1 MSKQL
6 INRTERLSTIERML
20 FRAASGLR
28 VVEIAEACDVDR
40 RTVYRDLT
48 LLKNI
53 GLPIFQ
59 RDGRYY
65 LNQEYYVATLR
76 LNPHELIALYIGLRG
91 LEYYVE
97 HQNPHVISV
106 LKKIA
111 NALPEPVGTHVE
123 YMIETIRGNPVDRAF
138 VTVLDTV
145 TRAWA
150 EQRKVKLWY
159 RAGDRVSVTIR
170 DFAIY
175 FLEPAANGGLFAVG
189 FDYLTNRV
197 GSVQLQR
204 IKRVDLLNETY
215 DVPSYFDRKRY
226 LTSGWGMAHGHLQEK
241 TVDIV
246 LAFAPEVAPEIKE
259 KLKHTG
265 QGMRMTADHRC
276 VVNIQVSDLKELL
289 PWIRSWGPKV
299 EVLEPR
305 ALRDA
310 MADEAAKLMVL
321 YGNSSLAAT

>member
-6 INRTERLSTIERML
+6 INRTERLTTIERML

-59 RDGRYY
+59 KDGRYH

-91 LEYYVE
+91 LEHYVE

-111 NALPEPVGTHVE
+111 NALPEPVGAHIE
-123 YMIETIRGNPVDRAF
+123 YMIETVRGNPVDRAF
-138 VTVLDTV
+138 VTVLDTM

-159 RAGDRVSVTIR
+159 RAGERMSVTMR

-175 FLEPAANGGLFAVG
+175 FLEPSASGGLFAVG
-189 FDYLTNRV
+189 FDYMTNRV

-226 LTSGWGMAHGHLQEK
+226 LTGGWGMAHGQLQEK
-241 TVDIV
+241 TIDIV
-246 LAFAPEVAPEIKE
+246 LSFAADVAPMVRE

-265 QGMRMTADHRC
+265 QGVKMTADQRC
-276 VVNIQVSDLKELL
+276 VVSMQVADLKELL
-289 PWIRSWGPKV
+289 PWIRSWGTKV

-310 MADEAAKLMVL
+310 MAEEAARLMAL
-321 YGNSSLAAT
+321 YNNSSLAAT